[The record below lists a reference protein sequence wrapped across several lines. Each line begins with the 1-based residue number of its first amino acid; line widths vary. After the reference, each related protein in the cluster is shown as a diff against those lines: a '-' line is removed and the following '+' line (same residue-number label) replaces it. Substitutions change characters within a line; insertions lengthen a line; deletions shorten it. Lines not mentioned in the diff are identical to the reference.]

1 MATGIEP
8 RQLGRL
14 IPIWNRTIPIKPIR
28 IATRGDL
35 SIIKKPIISDRN
47 KTNRNQV
54 ASGNIKPE
62 LKYVVCNTTNLKT
75 YRITENNTKGIN
87 N

>member
-35 SIIKKPIISDRN
+35 SITELS
-47 KTNRNQV
+47 QV
-54 ASGNIKPE
+54 KIHKRD
-62 LKYVVCNTTNLKT
+62 LT
-75 YRITENNTKGIN
+75 
-87 N
+87 